1 MNIIYTFPPLPLPRP
16 NAPAADPGSLVP
28 TPGAWIPFGGPCWHI
43 FDFLALRNALQILL
57 RKNIEKIRKM
67 LDFDLPKPFPNPFKI
82 ESKSTS
88 PKTSKFSL
96 IFDRFLPLV
105 AKAEP

>member
-16 NAPAADPGSLVP
+16 NAPAADPGCR
-28 TPGAWIPFGGPCWHI
+28 IPFGGPCWHI

-57 RKNIEKIRKM
+57 RKNIEKTRKI
-67 LDFDLPKPFPNPFKI
+67 LDVLFPKPFPNPFKI

>member
-16 NAPAADPGSLVP
+16 NAPAADPGSPDP
-28 TPGAWIPFGGPCWHI
+28 TPGVRIPFGGPCWHI

-57 RKNIEKIRKM
+57 RKNIEKTRKI
-67 LDFDLPKPFPNPFKI
+67 LDVLFPKPFPNPFKI

-96 IFDRFLPLV
+96 IFDRFLLLV

>member
-1 MNIIYTFPPLPLPRP
+1 MNIIYTFPPLPLPRS
-16 NAPAADPGSLVP
+16 NALAADPGRR
-28 TPGAWIPFGGPCWHI
+28 IPFAGPCRHI

-57 RKNIEKIRKM
+57 RKNIEKTGKM
-67 LDFDLPKPFPNPFKI
+67 LDFDFPKPFPNPFKI

-88 PKTSKFSL
+88 PKTSNFSL

-105 AKAEP
+105 SKAEP

>member
-1 MNIIYTFPPLPLPRP
+1 MNIIYTFP
-16 NAPAADPGSLVP
+16 SP
-28 TPGAWIPFGGPCWHI
+28 TPPTAQRASRRPPLTPGTRIPFGGPCWHI

-67 LDFDLPKPFPNPFKI
+67 LDFYLPKPLPNPFKI
-82 ESKSTS
+82 KSKSTS

>member
-1 MNIIYTFPPLPLPRP
+1 MNIILHSLPSPSHGP
-16 NAPAADPGSLVP
+16 TSQPP
-28 TPGAWIPFGGPCWHI
+28 TPGIRIPFGSPCWHI

-57 RKNIEKIRKM
+57 RKNIEKTRKM